1 MAIVINLLIKLS
13 GLDEGPADAANAVLQ
28 PSAIIIPRPIW
39 WPKDA
44 EDRGHAI
51 TEKSN
56 LII

>member
-28 PSAIIIPRPIW
+28 PSAIIPRPIW
-39 WPKDA
+39 CPKDA

>member
-13 GLDEGPADAANAVLQ
+13 GLDEGPANAVLQ

-39 WPKDA
+39 WPKDV